1 MRKAPSGAL
10 RPPTLGRHNRCARLA
25 STPPYGRSPLPR
37 AIRQKSSCPEVS
49 GAGSSGYPALQRCSS
64 ALQRCKL
71 HRCSAMVLAAP
82 RGAEAA
88 RSLRFQGRASAPGS
102 HDRRDRLDSAPPT
115 FGSASPTR
123 HTPQALLP
131 GGTPVQGR
139 AAACSVLQ
147 HCPPAYH
154 GRRLHRC
161 SAMALAEPR
170 AAPSRQEAHPLGHC
184 AGRRLRPSSVPYGE
198 YGPGSGDSDPRGEVP
213 PSLICTHS
221 TPYWSGWPLSRC
233 FGAEGRL
240 CMLHNR
246 TADQQSRSLRR

>member
-1 MRKAPSGAL
+1 MLHNRTADSDHDRCAASCADAARSQLFQVADAQGAL
-10 RPPTLGRHNRCARLA
+10 RRAATADARASQSLRSARQHTAIGR
-25 STPPYGRSPLPR
+25 PLPR
-37 AIRQKSSCPEVS
+37 ARRQKSSCPEVS

-71 HRCSAMVLAAP
+71 HRCSATVLAAP

-102 HDRRDRLDSAPPT
+102 HDRRDRLDGAPPT

-161 SAMALAEPR
+161 RS
-170 AAPSRQEAHPLGHC
+170 PSREPC
-184 AGRRLRPSSVPYGE
+184 
-198 YGPGSGDSDPRGEVP
+198 
-213 PSLICTHS
+213 
-221 TPYWSGWPLSRC
+221 SRK
-233 FGAEGRL
+233 APAAL
-240 CMLHNR
+240 
-246 TADQQSRSLRR
+246 